1 MIITAEIGSHWQGN
15 FLLLD
20 NMINHLKKAGFD
32 YVKFQAISKE
42 RLDRHP
48 ELLYYPESS
57 INKKNIAIV
66 DSICKNHKMPWYC
79 TPTEASQIEY
89 LDPYVNMYKISARDL
104 DNDKL
109 KDAVFST
116 GKKVIIS
123 SEKPFKTNSANI
135 INLYV
140 IPKYPTPYNQI
151 NFDLLASFDGFSC
164 HTPTFRA
171 VLMAAS
177 MGIKYLEIHIMPNN
191 EEFYLDSK
199 VSFSITECYELLSY
213 VRILEDWN
221 NNRSKVDIKQIPPKN
236 SKWV

>member
-20 NMINHLKKAGFD
+20 NMINHLKNAGFD

-57 INKKNIAIV
+57 ISKKNIAIV
-66 DSICKNHKMPWYC
+66 DSICKQHNMLWYV
-79 TPTEASQIEY
+79 TPTEASQIDY
-89 LDPYVNMYKISARDL
+89 LDKYVNIYKISARDK
-104 DNDKL
+104 DDDKL
-109 KDAVFST
+109 KDAIFST

-123 SEKPFKTNSANI
+123 SEKPFKNNSANI

-140 IPKYPTPYNQI
+140 IMKYPTPYNQI
-151 NFDLLASFDGFSC
+151 NFDLMPSFDGFSC

-171 VLMAAS
+171 VVMAAS
-177 MGIKYLEIHIMPNN
+177 RGIKYLEIHVMPNN

-199 VSFSITECYELLSY
+199 VSFSITESYELLSY
-213 VRILEDWN
+213 VRIFEDWRN
-221 NNRSKVDIKQIPPKN
+221 NCSKADIKQI
-236 SKWV
+236 S